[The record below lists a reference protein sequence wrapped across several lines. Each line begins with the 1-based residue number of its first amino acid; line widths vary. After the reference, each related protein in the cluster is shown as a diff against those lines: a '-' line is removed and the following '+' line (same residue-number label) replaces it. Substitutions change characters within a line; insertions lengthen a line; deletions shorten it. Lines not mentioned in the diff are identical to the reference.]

1 MYGVGSLDKGY
12 PWRGGN
18 EENDRDPGGRGD
30 CSALG
35 SVFESWLLER
45 GHVVGCTFVICTSM
59 FCFKQNLARY

>member
-1 MYGVGSLDKGY
+1 MGSEVLIKVTHGEGAT
-12 PWRGGN
+12 RSG
-18 EENDRDPGGRGD
+18 NDRDPGGRGD